1 MKASRAR
8 RSPSPL
14 ALPSALTVPVHRRNV
29 LAGALGLGA
38 LGALTACGGGTGA
51 DSDGTGAITFGSN
64 QSDAV
69 PKAAYQK
76 AIDAFIADSGIDVSV
91 NTIDHNTFQE
101 QINSYLQGAP
111 DDVFTWFAGYRMR
124 YFADQGLVAP
134 IDEVWDNIGD
144 MFSES
149 MKEASSASDGSQYF
163 VPYSYYPWVMNYRK
177 SVFEEYGWQPP
188 TTLDELKELGSEM
201 EQAGLTPIA
210 FADRGGWEA
219 FGTFDILNMRING
232 FDFHQSLMSGEK
244 DWTSSEV
251 KEVFQTWAD
260 LLPLHQDGALGRD
273 WQEAAQALQ
282 QRNAGMYFL
291 GTFVSQQFQDDNDPS
306 QLEDLGFFTFPE
318 INSDYGTDSIDAPI
332 DGFMMSAQTDNGGSA
347 RQLLEFFGSPEAQKI
362 NVDADKGLV
371 AANDDTDTADYS
383 QLQQDAKDIVDNA
396 QHIAQFLDRDT
407 RPDFAST
414 VMIPSIQSFIRNPQD
429 IDNILSSIEEQKKT
443 IFVD

>member
-14 ALPSALTVPVHRRNV
+14 ALPSQLTVPVNRRNV

-69 PKAAYQK
+69 PRAAYQR
-76 AIDAFIADSGIDVSV
+76 AIDAFTSDSGIDVSV

-101 QINSYLQGAP
+101 QVNSYLQGDP

-134 IDEVWDNIGD
+134 INEVWDNVGD

-149 MKEASSASDGSQYF
+149 MKEASAASDGNQYF

-177 SVFEEYGWQPP
+177 SVFEEHGWEPP

-219 FGTFDILNMRING
+219 FGMFDILNMRING
-232 FDFHQSLMSGEK
+232 FDFHQELMAGEK
-244 DWTSSEV
+244 DWTSGDV
-251 KEVFQTWAD
+251 KEVFKTWAD
-260 LLPLHQDGALGRD
+260 LLPLHQEGALGRD

-291 GTFVSQQFQDDNDPS
+291 GTFVSQQFQDDDDPS
-306 QLEDLGFFTFPE
+306 QIEDLGFFTFPE
-318 INSDYGTDSIDAPI
+318 INADHGTDSIDAPI
-332 DGFMMSAQTDNGGSA
+332 DGFMMSAQTENGGSG
-347 RQLLEFFGSPEAQKI
+347 RQLLEFLASAEAQKI

-371 AANDDTDTADYS
+371 AANDDTDTGDYS

-396 QHIAQFLDRDT
+396 KHIAQFLDRDT

-414 VMIPSIQSFIRNPQD
+414 VMIPSIQSFIRDPES
-429 IDNILSSIEEQKKT
+429 IDSILESIEEQKKT